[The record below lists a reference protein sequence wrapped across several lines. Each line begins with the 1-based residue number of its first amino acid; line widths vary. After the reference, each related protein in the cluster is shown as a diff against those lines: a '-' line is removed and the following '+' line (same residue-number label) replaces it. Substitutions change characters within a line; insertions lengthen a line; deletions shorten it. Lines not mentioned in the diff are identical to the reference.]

1 MYITKTTEK
10 FIFIV
15 IRIPRYLHVNSRMK
29 PLSKLKWNVE
39 THSTTRNPTLNYL
52 KFFSVA
58 TGNRKVA
65 RMKGVNRRNYR
76 GQASFACANMATS
89 VFRIT
94 TLSTGTGTIVHFRST
109 QSKRR
114 EVSRHLVYGQAIS
127 LRGKRARMRNRCLNK
142 CQSTKI

>member
-1 MYITKTTEK
+1 
-10 FIFIV
+10 
-15 IRIPRYLHVNSRMK
+15 
-29 PLSKLKWNVE
+29 
-39 THSTTRNPTLNYL
+39 
-52 KFFSVA
+52 
-58 TGNRKVA
+58 
-65 RMKGVNRRNYR
+65 MKGVNHRNYR

-94 TLSTGTGTIVHFRST
+94 TLSTGTEPSCISEARNRS
-109 QSKRR
+109 

>member
-1 MYITKTTEK
+1 MYIAETAEK
-10 FIFIV
+10 FIVIV

-29 PLSKLKWNVE
+29 PLSKLKWSVE

-58 TGNRKVA
+58 TSNRKVA
-65 RMKGVNRRNYR
+65 RMKGVNHRNYR

-94 TLSTGTGTIVHFRST
+94 TLSTGTEPSC
-109 QSKRR
+109 
-114 EVSRHLVYGQAIS
+114 IS
-127 LRGKRARMRNRCLNK
+127 EARNRSDARYRGTLFTGK
-142 CQSTKI
+142 QSA